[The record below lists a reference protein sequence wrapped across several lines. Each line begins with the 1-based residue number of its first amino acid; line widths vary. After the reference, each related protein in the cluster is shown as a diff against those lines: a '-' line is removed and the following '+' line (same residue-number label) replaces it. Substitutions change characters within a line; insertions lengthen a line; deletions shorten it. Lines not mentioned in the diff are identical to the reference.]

1 MELNVARSS
10 TYKLL
15 FLLVF
20 LPFIATAET
29 SLTPYYAEYKVKV
42 LVISGKL
49 FTEFRQTDAG
59 YVARSTIKPSG
70 IARLFLR
77 GEVVES
83 AWFETSDTGVIPTRY
98 SSIDNMIEKQ
108 EMEFEFDWENGLA
121 NGTVGDVEHSVALD
135 GLVHDRV
142 SIQYELMHDLLNNSE
157 DKHYTLLNEDE
168 LRPIN
173 VTNIGTKSVKVPFGK
188 FEAVGIQ
195 HSNEEGTR
203 VSILWCVEEL
213 GYLPVM
219 IEQYRDGKLRVR
231 ASLKH
236 YEPIV
241 ETTAA
246 E

>member
-1 MELNVARSS
+1 MEQVVVRQLMR
-10 TYKLL
+10 KLL
-15 FLLVF
+15 ILFAF
-20 LPFIATAET
+20 LPSFAGAEN
-29 SLTPYYAEYKVKV
+29 SLTPYYAEYKVRV
-42 LVISGKL
+42 LVVSGKL

-59 YVARSTIKPSG
+59 YMARSTIKPAG
-70 IARLFLR
+70 IARLFLN

-83 AWFETSDTGVIPTRY
+83 AWFATSETGVIPARY
-98 SSIDNMIEKQ
+98 SSVDNMIEKQ

-121 NGTVGDVEHSVALD
+121 NGTVGDVEHSVPLD

-142 SIQYELMHDLLNNSE
+142 SIQYELMHDLLNNTN

-173 VTNIGTKSVKVPFGK
+173 VTYIGTKSVKVPFGK
-188 FEAVGIQ
+188 FEAVGVQ
-195 HSNEEGTR
+195 HSNEDGTR

-241 ETTAA
+241 ETAA
-246 E
+246 AK